1 MHSTLY
7 LYLSWC
13 LLATIIAS
21 SSAIEPISQ
30 TFISQHDQQQQ
41 QQQQDA
47 SAAEESNIRHFRSRW
62 SDVYIVPDF
71 LPTEIATAWKS
82 KLKEAWTNT
91 TIASSQDNKND
102 GHDQEQE
109 ICSMDKGQPCTDQ
122 TTFDKTSTFL
132 LATNNEGTTLHQNNA
147 KTRSLDLISQRNE
160 TAAAM
165 YQSELFS
172 YAKWELH
179 PSHDL
184 VKEMES
190 HFSSRETRSKVEKIL
205 GMHQNKDQDH
215 HPNVQLAGELSD
227 LFVTLYS
234 TGDFLSPHDDGT
246 SGTWAFVVSL
256 MDSPDTDDSE
266 STGYL
271 DGGGGGGVWKK
282 EYGGALQFQC
292 ETEDPRV
299 NPRNI
304 PWCEKLYPR
313 FNSAV
318 FIQTRVVDAASGY
331 KVPGPMHQV
340 LPVKYPAELEGFFR
354 FGLTGWYT
362 DVEDVMSE
370 NSKRERDKMR
380 ARD

>member
-1 MHSTLY
+1 MRIALSPNINSALCLY
-7 LYLSWC
+7 FSWC
-13 LLATIIAS
+13 LLAIAP
-21 SSAIEPISQ
+21 SSATEPSSQ
-30 TFISQHDQQQQ
+30 SQQQQ
-41 QQQQDA
+41 EDA
-47 SAAEESNIRHFRSRW
+47 STESNIRHFRSRW

-71 LPTEIATAWKS
+71 LPIEIATAWKS

-91 TIASSQDNKND
+91 TIASSQEDNKNKN
-102 GHDQEQE
+102 EQE
-109 ICSMDKGQPCTDQ
+109 VCSTDKGQSCTDQ

-132 LATNNEGTTLHQNNA
+132 FATNNEGTPLSQNNA
-147 KTRSLDLISQRNE
+147 KTRSLDLISERNA

-165 YQSELFS
+165 SQSNLFS

-184 VKEMES
+184 VKDMES
-190 HFSSRETRSKVEKIL
+190 YFSSRETRSKVEKIL
-205 GMHQNKDQDH
+205 GMHQDEDDDH

-234 TGDFLSPHDDGT
+234 TGDFLSPHDDGAA
-246 SGTWAFVVSL
+246 GTWAFVVSL
-256 MDSPDTDDSE
+256 MNSPDTDDSE
-266 STGYL
+266 IN
-271 DGGGGGGVWKK
+271 GGGDVEGGVWKE

-299 NPRNI
+299 DLGNI

-318 FIQTRVVDAASGY
+318 FIQTMVVVDDESGY

-362 DVEDVMSE
+362 DVGDLMSE
-370 NSKRERDKMR
+370 NRKRERDKMR